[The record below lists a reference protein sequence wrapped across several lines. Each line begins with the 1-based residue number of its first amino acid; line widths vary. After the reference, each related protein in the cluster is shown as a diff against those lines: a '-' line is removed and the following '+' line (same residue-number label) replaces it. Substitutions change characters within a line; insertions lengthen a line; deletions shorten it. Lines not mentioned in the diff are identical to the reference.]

1 MVENNFLNN
10 LNSFLKEF
18 SLESSKIM
26 ENINFFFLFFN
37 DLNVEIEKSNFSEID
52 KKLVSYSF
60 EAFDLT
66 LKKTYRFIQ
75 DNCLYIFEKKQDYN
89 NDVKKLDMYE
99 TIVKEIY
106 YALGDFYLEKYAG
119 LVSFIKDN
127 DIKINLKL
135 YSKFRTIFL
144 RLLNQIQSL
153 KQYIIKDEE
162 LNKLTNWRKS
172 KLQELI
178 HSSTS
183 INLEK
188 LSEQLH
194 FDNSIELEQ
203 WIIQISS
210 DIFLIDDN
218 ILKISRSVTD
228 DEIAESIDSLLNEFK
243 KYETLGLGKKI

>member
-1 MVENNFLNN
+1 MVENNFLSN
-10 LNSFLKEF
+10 LNNFLKKF
-18 SLESSKIM
+18 SLKSSTIL
-26 ENINFFFLFFN
+26 ENIKFFFSFFN
-37 DLNVEIEKSNFSEID
+37 DLNIEIENSNFSEID

-75 DNCLYIFEKKQDYN
+75 YNCLYIFENKQDYQ

-106 YALGDFYLEKYAG
+106 YALGDFYLEKYLG

-172 KLQELI
+172 KLQELT

-183 INLEK
+183 INLGK

-194 FDNSIELEQ
+194 FDDSIGLEQ
-203 WIIQISS
+203 WIMQISS
-210 DIFLIDDN
+210 DIFIIDDD
-218 ILKISRSVTD
+218 ILRVSRTVTD
-228 DEIAESIDSLLNEFK
+228 DEIAKSIDSLLNEFK
-243 KYETLGLGKKI
+243 TYETLGLGKKI